1 MSLDAGAL
9 KKLVADLE
17 KISIEEEILQKNA
30 GLLITISEG
39 VAQLD
44 NLPIPPETEP
54 FFSRSTVHKTESKKE
69 SD

>member
-1 MSLDAGAL
+1 MSMDAGAL

-39 VAQLD
+39 VAELD
-44 NLPIPPETEP
+44 NLPIPPEAEP
-54 FFSRSTVHKTESKKE
+54 FFSRSTAYKKE